1 MRHILLTWMNI
12 ALLARNHAPRRD
24 RKVIDRKLLDFCMF
38 SVADMAFVDGDSL
51 AKNGICRATN
61 PTLAGKNL
69 NSSRYQTKRFC
80 FICFYVMR
88 IFDGSLPAE
97 KQIVGGVLMKKA
109 CLAKHSIGD
118 QVTRSGLLW

>member
-1 MRHILLTWMNI
+1 MNI

-61 PTLAGKNL
+61 PTLEGKNL
-69 NSSRYQTKRFC
+69 KSSRRQSGRFRC
-80 FICFYVMR
+80 ICFYVMR
-88 IFDGSLPAE
+88 IFDGSLPAS
-97 KQIVGGVLMKKA
+97 KQNGGGVLKENA